1 MTSLTTYLK
10 KRANNFCPL
19 LYLISR
25 NLAHDFYIICL
36 IFILFSY
43 TKVGL
48 FFWLSN
54 KETACNVEDTRNEGS
69 VSELGRFPAVGHD
82 NQLQYSCW
90 EKPMYR
96 EAWQVTVHGC
106 IKTRTRLKWLS
117 TAHTQKLDLI
127 SSIQIFSEGD
137 CFHGKTWN

>member
-1 MTSLTTYLK
+1 MQYFENAENYILGTEIIFAGIKKKVELTSLTTYLK

-82 NQLQYSCW
+82 NQLQYSC
-90 EKPMYR
+90 
-96 EAWQVTVHGC
+96 
-106 IKTRTRLKWLS
+106 
-117 TAHTQKLDLI
+117 
-127 SSIQIFSEGD
+127 
-137 CFHGKTWN
+137 